1 MKIGQM
7 FKERISNMKRLNK
20 KSMKGKTREIG
31 SKKKMTLKSKLI
43 MSFILCSVIPSI
55 IIASFVFVV
64 SKNAI
69 EHKVSDLTEEV
80 SVQLTYNIN
89 TIIDQTE
96 KLMYIP
102 VGNQRFMSSVRRDD
116 LTDTEKTALR
126 RNSSDEFSSMVHLN
140 PNIDN
145 FFFVNDEGEIYGRNT
160 SSNFSFEE
168 FKQLNILEQLEE
180 SNYLWVSDFNNDLD
194 HIYVFQGVKNNFNRM
209 VGAFVITVDR
219 AFFSETFDLMGS
231 ANEKEVYIIDE
242 LNHIVV
248 SNKEQLV
255 GSEWTEDI
263 SIKDTVDYLYS
274 VNESTNGWNVI
285 IKTDKGYLMS
295 EINQVVN
302 YVYLVV
308 AIFGILSVVAG
319 LFITLSVTKP
329 INKIVDLMKRAEKGD
344 LTVRSSY
351 TYNNE
356 IGNLGLSFNT
366 MLKNINDILKES
378 KNVSTFA
385 SSSADKLKVFSSDAT
400 DISGQIAL
408 AIEEIAAGSSE
419 QVNLAEKTNTEM
431 NELSNQIKEVAGNV
445 VNVSHATN
453 KTKELSGESINNIKL
468 LTNKNEEMGSNISQ
482 VDESIIRLSEDILE
496 IKEIMQ
502 LIKGISD
509 QTSLL
514 SLNAS
519 IEAARAG
526 EAGKGFAVVA
536 QEVRKLSEQSGNS
549 TMRIE
554 SVIDKIL
561 KQTELSVNLVKKS
574 MNLFEEQTNSIEKT
588 KSSFEQII
596 IDTSSI
602 IDEIVSIEA
611 AIQKITNVKDK
622 VESSISKMV
631 EVSETASSNTEEVT
645 ATTQEQ
651 ASSAETL
658 GVLANDLVK
667 IISELENKINS
678 FLLEE

>member
-1 MKIGQM
+1 
-7 FKERISNMKRLNK
+7 
-20 KSMKGKTREIG
+20 
-31 SKKKMTLKSKLI
+31 
-43 MSFILCSVIPSI
+43 
-55 IIASFVFVV
+55 
-64 SKNAI
+64 
-69 EHKVSDLTEEV
+69 
-80 SVQLTYNIN
+80 
-89 TIIDQTE
+89 
-96 KLMYIP
+96 
-102 VGNQRFMSSVRRDD
+102 
-116 LTDTEKTALR
+116 
-126 RNSSDEFSSMVHLN
+126 
-140 PNIDN
+140 
-145 FFFVNDEGEIYGRNT
+145 
-160 SSNFSFEE
+160 
-168 FKQLNILEQLEE
+168 
-180 SNYLWVSDFNNDLD
+180 
-194 HIYVFQGVKNNFNRM
+194 
-209 VGAFVITVDR
+209 
-219 AFFSETFDLMGS
+219 
-231 ANEKEVYIIDE
+231 
-242 LNHIVV
+242 
-248 SNKEQLV
+248 
-255 GSEWTEDI
+255 
-263 SIKDTVDYLYS
+263 
-274 VNESTNGWNVI
+274 
-285 IKTDKGYLMS
+285 
-295 EINQVVN
+295 
-302 YVYLVV
+302 
-308 AIFGILSVVAG
+308 
-319 LFITLSVTKP
+319 
-329 INKIVDLMKRAEKGD
+329 
-344 LTVRSSY
+344 
-351 TYNNE
+351 
-356 IGNLGLSFNT
+356 
-366 MLKNINDILKES
+366 
-378 KNVSTFA
+378 
-385 SSSADKLKVFSSDAT
+385 
-400 DISGQIAL
+400 
-408 AIEEIAAGSSE
+408 
-419 QVNLAEKTNTEM
+419 
-431 NELSNQIKEVAGNV
+431 
-445 VNVSHATN
+445 
-453 KTKELSGESINNIKL
+453 
-468 LTNKNEEMGSNISQ
+468 MGSNISQ